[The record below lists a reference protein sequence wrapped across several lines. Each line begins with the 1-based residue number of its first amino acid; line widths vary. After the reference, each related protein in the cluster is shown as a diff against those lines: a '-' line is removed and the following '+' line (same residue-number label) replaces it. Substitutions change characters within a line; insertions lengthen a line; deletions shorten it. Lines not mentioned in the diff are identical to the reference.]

1 MQFIT
6 GEVAFSAITDPVRC
20 LPSDVLS
27 FYVVFLLSEEWFVT
41 LTQPRLYDAN
51 RKSLPVQAI
60 PVGSVV
66 TLGLD
71 AKRRIEAI
79 QIVSLV
85 DDCPFAMAA

>member
-20 LPSDVLS
+20 FSSDA
-27 FYVVFLLSEEWFVT
+27 FYVVFLLSEEWFVAT
-41 LTQPRLYDAN
+41 TQPRLYD
-51 RKSLPVQAI
+51 KSRNLLSPQAI

-66 TLGLD
+66 TLALD
-71 AKRRIEAI
+71 AKHRIQAV
-79 QIVSLV
+79 QIVSLA